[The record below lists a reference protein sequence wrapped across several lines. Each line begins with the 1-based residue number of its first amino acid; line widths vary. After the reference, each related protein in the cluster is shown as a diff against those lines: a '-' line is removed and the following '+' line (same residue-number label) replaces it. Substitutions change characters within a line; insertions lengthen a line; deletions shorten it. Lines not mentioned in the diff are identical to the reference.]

1 MGEANRREELIIYN
15 FEEGREA
22 EVVKGE
28 KIISGL
34 YAAVRSG
41 RIFCHGSRSAPGPT
55 DDFAAGVCSGKK
67 RI

>member
-15 FEEGREA
+15 FEEDWEA

-28 KIISGL
+28 KFLSGL
-34 YAAVRSG
+34 YVMVRSG
-41 RIFCHGSRSAPGPT
+41 RIFCHGLKSALGPT
-55 DDFAAGVCSGKK
+55 DDFAAGFCSGKE